1 MDVKIGNFRYVLD
14 EIGMIG
20 YCYDTSDRR
29 LRYKE
34 LIIPGQVTYEGK
46 TYRILEIGE
55 GGFHKCKAERIIIS
69 DTIRLIRR
77 DAFVECDNLKYVYI
91 PKSVKVIERSCFEY
105 CTNLSDVEFGGD
117 ISGIDFEPF
126 AFRYSKIIRDNKCTE
141 TTIDDTYYFG
151 NILYSVSPCVTKLNI
166 KPGTKSVILESCN
179 ASDIIFPESVDFI
192 YIRRLTDLERAYFPS
207 IEHYL
212 NIQLDTTL
220 ERNHKLVDLYF
231 NGKLEKNI
239 KLPQSTVSIGDRK
252 FSGSSIE
259 SIIFNKDIKFVSQ
272 CFRRCLNLNTSS
284 IYLPKKIESF
294 WLDCD
299 IYEVKFNY
307 STLVSRHGSLY
318 YYINNL
324 LIKTSLYSLV
334 IYLDDISEVSAV
346 HRIKPLDYIREVKLV
361 ITSSDIDIINL
372 KKLLTVILTKAER
385 AKITLIGEE
394 FLKISDEL
402 DLTTNVIKV
411 DDYLVPYYQNN
422 PVWENF
428 KITPRDDDDLSY
440 IIVDSE
446 TCKVTYNLNTL
457 GDNSY
462 LGVIKIPRE
471 KEIDGK
477 LYKVTGIDDFAFSD
491 CYGLEE
497 VVLYRDQ
504 EISELAFFNNPD
516 TDIKITRI

>member
-1 MDVKIGNFRYVLD
+1 MDVKIGNFRYILD

-34 LIIPGQVTYEGK
+34 LTIPGQVTYEGK

-77 DAFVECDNLKYVYI
+77 DAFVDCDNLKYVYI
-91 PKSVKVIERSCFEY
+91 PKSVKVIEKSCFEY
-105 CTNLSDVEFGGD
+105 CTNLRNVEFGGD
-117 ISGIDFEPF
+117 ISEIDIEPF
-126 AFRYSKIIRDNKCTE
+126 AFWNSKIIRDNKCTE
-141 TTIDDTYYFG
+141 ITIDDTYYFG
-151 NILYSVSPCVTKLNI
+151 NILYSVSPCVTKLDI
-166 KPGTKSVILESCN
+166 KPGTKSVILESCD
-179 ASDIIFPESVDFI
+179 ALDIIFPESVDFI
-192 YIRRLTDLERAYFPS
+192 YIKRFTNLERLYFPS

-212 NIQLDTTL
+212 SVQLDTTL
-220 ERNHKLVDLYF
+220 ERYDKLVDLYF

-239 KLPQSTVSIGDRK
+239 KLPQSTVRIGDRK
-252 FSGSSIE
+252 FSGSSVE
-259 SIIFNKDIKFVSQ
+259 SIIFNKDIKVVSSQ
-272 CFRRCLNLNTSS
+272 CFRGCLNLDASS
-284 IYLPKKIESF
+284 IYLPKKIELF

-299 IYEVKFNY
+299 LREVKFNY
-307 STLVSRHGSLY
+307 STLVARCGSLC

-324 LIKTSLYSLV
+324 LLKSSLYSLV
-334 IYLDDISEVSAV
+334 IYLDDISEILAV
-346 HRIKPLDYIREVKLV
+346 HKIRPLEYLREIKLV
-361 ITSSDIDIINL
+361 ITSPEVDIINL
-372 KKLLTVILTKAER
+372 KELLTIILTEAER

-394 FLKISDEL
+394 FLKISDEPA
-402 DLTTNVIKV
+402 LTTNVIEV

-428 KITPRDDDDLSY
+428 KITPRKDDDLSY
-440 IIVDSE
+440 VIVDSE
-446 TCKVTYNLNTL
+446 TCKVTYNLNTI

-497 VVLYRDQ
+497 VVLYSDQ

-516 TDIKITRI
+516 IKITKI

>member
-14 EIGMIG
+14 KINMIG

-34 LIIPGQVTYEGK
+34 LTIPDQVTYEGK

-55 GGFHKCKAERIIIS
+55 GGFYRCKAERIIIS

-77 DAFVECDNLKYVYI
+77 DAFVECDNLKYIYI

-105 CTNLSDVEFGGD
+105 CANLSNVEFGGD
-117 ISGIDFEPF
+117 ISEIDIEPF
-126 AFRYSKIIRDNKCTE
+126 AFSYSKIIRDNKCTE
-141 TTIDDTYYFG
+141 ITIDDTYYFG
-151 NILYSVSPCVTKLNI
+151 NILYSVSPSVTKLDI
-166 KPGTKSVILESCN
+166 KPGTKSVILESCD
-179 ASDIIFPESVDFI
+179 ALDIIFPESVSLI
-192 YIRRLTDLERAYFPS
+192 YIRRLTNLERVYFPN

-212 NIQLDTTL
+212 SVQLDTTL
-220 ERNHKLVDLYF
+220 ERNHRLVNLYF

-239 KLPQSTVSIGDRK
+239 KLPQSTVSIGDHK
-252 FSGSSIE
+252 FSGSSVE
-259 SIIFNKDIKFVSQ
+259 SIIFNKDIKFVNR
-272 CFRRCLNLNTSS
+272 CFRRCLNLNTCS
-284 IYLPKKIESF
+284 IYLPKKIELF
-294 WLDCD
+294 WLDCGLC
-299 IYEVKFNY
+299 EVKVNY
-307 STLVSRHGSLY
+307 STLAARHGNLCY
-318 YYINNL
+318 CINNL
-324 LIKTSLYSLV
+324 LLKYSLYSLV
-334 IYLDDISEVSAV
+334 IYLDDISEVLAV
-346 HRIKPLDYIREVKLV
+346 RRIKPLEYLREIKLV
-361 ITSSDIDIINL
+361 ITSPEVDIINL
-372 KKLLTVILTKAER
+372 KELLTVILAKAER

-394 FLKISDEL
+394 FLKISDEPA
-402 DLTTNVIKV
+402 LTTNVIEV

-428 KITPRDDDDLSY
+428 KITPRDDNDLSY

-477 LYKVTGIDDFAFSD
+477 LYKVIGIDDFAFSD

-516 TDIKITRI
+516 IKITKI

>member
-34 LIIPGQVTYEGK
+34 LTIPGQVTYEGK

-69 DTIRLIRR
+69 NTIRLIRR
-77 DAFVECDNLKYVYI
+77 DAFVDCDNLKYVYI
-91 PKSVKVIERSCFEY
+91 PKSVKVIKRSCFEY
-105 CTNLSDVEFGGD
+105 CTNLSNVEFGGD
-117 ISGIDFEPF
+117 ISGIDIEPF
-126 AFRYSKIIRDNKCTE
+126 AFWNSKIICDNKCTE
-141 TTIDDTYYFG
+141 ITIDDTYYFG
-151 NILYSVSPCVTKLNI
+151 NILYSVSPCVTKLDI
-166 KPGTKSVILESCN
+166 KPGTKSVILESCD
-179 ASDIIFPESVDFI
+179 ALDIIFPESVDFI
-192 YIRRLTDLERAYFPS
+192 YIRRITNLERVYFPS

-212 NIQLDTTL
+212 NVQLDTTL
-220 ERNHKLVDLYF
+220 ERHHKLVDLYF
-231 NGKLEKNI
+231 NGKLEKDI

-252 FSGSSIE
+252 FSGSSVE

-272 CFRRCLNLNTSS
+272 CFRRCLNLNTCS
-284 IYLPKKIESF
+284 IYLPKKIEYF

-299 IYEVKFNY
+299 LYEIKFNY
-307 STLVSRHGSLY
+307 STLVARHGSLSY
-318 YYINNL
+318 CINSL
-324 LIKTSLYSLV
+324 LLRSSLHSLV

-346 HRIKPLDYIREVKLV
+346 YRIKPIDYIREVKLV
-361 ITSSDIDIINL
+361 ITSPEVDIIKL
-372 KKLLTVILTKAER
+372 KELLTVILTGARR

-394 FLKISDEL
+394 FLKISDKL
-402 DLTTNVIKV
+402 TLTTNIIEV

-428 KITPRDDDDLSY
+428 KITPRNDNDLSY
-440 IIVDSE
+440 IIVDGE

-477 LYKVTGIDDFAFSD
+477 LYKVIGINDFAFSD

-504 EISELAFFNNPD
+504 EISELAFFDNP
-516 TDIKITRI
+516 DIKITKI

>member
-1 MDVKIGNFRYVLD
+1 MNVKIGNFRYVLD

-34 LIIPGQVTYEGK
+34 LTIPGQVTYEGK

-55 GGFHKCKAERIIIS
+55 GGFYRCKAERIIIS
-69 DTIRLIRR
+69 NTIRLIRK

-91 PKSVKVIERSCFEY
+91 PKSVKVIERSCFKY
-105 CTNLSDVEFGGD
+105 CTNLSNVEFGGD
-117 ISGIDFEPF
+117 INEIDIEPY
-126 AFRYSKIIRDNKCTE
+126 AFSYSKIIRDNKCTE
-141 TTIDDTYYFG
+141 ITIDDTYYFG
-151 NILYSVSPCVTKLNI
+151 NILYSVSPSVTKLDI
-166 KPGTKSVILESCN
+166 KPGTKSVILESCD
-179 ASDIIFPESVDFI
+179 ALDIIFPESVDLI
-192 YIRRLTDLERAYFPS
+192 YIKRLTNLERVYFPS

-212 NIQLDTTL
+212 SVQLDATL
-220 ERNHKLVDLYF
+220 ERGHRLVNLYF

-239 KLPQSTVSIGDRK
+239 KLPQSTVSIGDNK
-252 FSGSSIE
+252 FSGSSVE
-259 SIIFNKDIKFVSQ
+259 NIILNKDIKFVNP

-284 IYLPKKIESF
+284 IYLPKKIEFF
-294 WLDCD
+294 WLDCAL
-299 IYEVKFNY
+299 YEIKFNY
-307 STLVSRHGSLY
+307 STLVARRGNLCY
-318 YYINNL
+318 CINNL
-324 LIKTSLYSLV
+324 LLKYSLYSLV
-334 IYLDDISEVSAV
+334 IYLDDISEILAV
-346 HRIKPLDYIREVKLV
+346 HRIKPLEYLREIKLV
-361 ITSSDIDIINL
+361 ITSPEVDIINL
-372 KKLLTVILTKAER
+372 KELLTIILIKAER

-394 FLKISDEL
+394 FLKISDKL
-402 DLTTNVIKV
+402 ALTPNIIEV

-428 KITPRDDDDLSY
+428 KITPREDDDLSY
-440 IIVDSE
+440 IIVNSE

-516 TDIKITRI
+516 IKITKI